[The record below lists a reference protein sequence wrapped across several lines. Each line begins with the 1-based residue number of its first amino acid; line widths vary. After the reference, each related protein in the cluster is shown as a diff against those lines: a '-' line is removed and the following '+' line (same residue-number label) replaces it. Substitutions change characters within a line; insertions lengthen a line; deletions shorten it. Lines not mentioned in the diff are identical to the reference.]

1 MVAIPSTVTTLPSTG
16 TGSTSSSAAA
26 KSVVDYNS
34 FLTLLVAQ
42 MKNQDPTSPTDSTA
56 YMSQLAAFS
65 QVGQSVETN
74 TKLTDML
81 SRMSV
86 SQAEGLIGREIRTAD
101 GSVSGTVRSVSIVSN
116 GATALLDNGKS
127 IAIAPGIVIG

>member
-1 MVAIPSTVTTLPSTG
+1 MVAIPSITTTMPSTG
-16 TGSTSSSAAA
+16 TTSSGA

-42 MKNQDPTSPTDSTA
+42 MKNQDPSSPTDSTA

-65 QVGQSVETN
+65 QVAQSVETN
-74 TKLTDML
+74 SKLTDML

-86 SQAEGLIGREIRTAD
+86 AQAEGMIGRELSTTD
-101 GSVSGTVRSVSIVSN
+101 GTVSGTVKSVSITSD
-116 GATALLDNGKS
+116 GATALLDNGTS
-127 IAIAPGIVIG
+127 IALAPGIKIG